1 MTKICSLFYKYTY
14 KNISRNLIMTNMENY
29 NSIIDIDKK
38 IIENLKNSNKD
49 IIDFI
54 EYKSEDITNDLVI
67 KRIED
72 INNYR
77 QELKNLVNT
86 PIIKQRTPEWLEAR
100 KTRLTAS
107 DLYDAIKNNKNSD
120 NIAKKKAN
128 ILKDNI
134 NYNAIK
140 ALKWGTMFEPMA
152 TRAYSNINNK
162 VHIYDFG
169 LICDPNNEHFGASP
183 DGINELGIMI
193 EIKCPYSRE
202 IINDYVPEKYK
213 LQIQGQLAVCNLKE
227 CDYIECKFLIIEEDN
242 IYIEEFSD
250 KYTNHGIIAEY
261 IKKSSKEYYY
271 LYSDDDINASDA
283 IGNIY
288 SKIADFNIENEKD
301 GNKYEFVK
309 FNYWKLDKINVQ
321 RIIFDNENWKNINN
335 KINIFWEKVENY
347 KKLPIDKFKF
357 VNDDEED

>member
-1 MTKICSLFYKYTY
+1 MKLCSLFYKYTY

-38 IIENLKNSNKD
+38 IIENLKNNNKD
-49 IIDFI
+49 IIDI
-54 EYKSEDITNDLVI
+54 VEYKEDYSTNDLVI
-67 KRIED
+67 KRIQD

-77 QELKNLVNT
+77 QELKRLVNM

-107 DLYDAIKNNKNSD
+107 DLYDAIKNNKISD

-140 ALKWGTMFEPMA
+140 ALKWGTMFELMA
-152 TRAYSNINNK
+152 TRVYANTNNK

-213 LQIQGQLAVCNLKE
+213 SKTFKSFEILDLSESQ
-227 CDYIECKFLIIEEDN
+227 F
-242 IYIEEFSD
+242 
-250 KYTNHGIIAEY
+250 EY
-261 IKKSSKEYYY
+261 IC
-271 LYSDDDINASDA
+271 LNL
-283 IGNIY
+283 N
-288 SKIADFNIENEKD
+288 ENE
-301 GNKYEFVK
+301 
-309 FNYWKLDKINVQ
+309 Q
-321 RIIFDNENWKNINN
+321 
-335 KINIFWEKVENY
+335 
-347 KKLPIDKFKF
+347 
-357 VNDDEED
+357 